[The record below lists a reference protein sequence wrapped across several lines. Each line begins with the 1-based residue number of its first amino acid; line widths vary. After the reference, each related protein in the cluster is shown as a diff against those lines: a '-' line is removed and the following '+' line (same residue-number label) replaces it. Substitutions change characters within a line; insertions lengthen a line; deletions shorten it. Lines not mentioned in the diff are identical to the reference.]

1 MTKSYSCVFLFLF
14 LSFLAAHFGV
24 RATPFLGGKTL
35 KIGIPIKKDFK
46 EFVDVKLNDTNQAI
60 QDKVKG
66 YSIDVF
72 FAAVSYLE
80 GKYSGL
86 KVSYEFE
93 AFVNPEGTFNGTY
106 EELLQRI
113 PAGEYDAV
121 VGDVTI
127 VESRSTYVDFTL
139 PYAESSVRMLIQVRH
154 NRHLDM
160 WIFLRPF
167 SWDLWL
173 SIILFCV
180 FIGFTLLF
188 MERNANKDTR
198 TEETLGEKKF
208 TGPSI
213 LWLPIAQAVMPE
225 SESVAK
231 KCSRFV
237 LLVWLA
243 LAFIVVQSY
252 TANLSSILTLDQMK
266 PSYPTIDSLI
276 RDKENVGYR
285 HGSFIE
291 NLLIDGLRFD
301 KLRLKNFS
309 KMEDYRE
316 ALRKG
321 TRNGGIAAMFDE
333 LPYIK
338 VFLKRY
344 GSKYMMAG
352 QTYPNSGFGFAFP
365 LGSNLTSN
373 FSRAI
378 LHLIESLEMYKIEKK
393 YFGVNHDDLQD
404 QYDQISSETSSLTTQ
419 SFGGLFIITGSLI
432 ISALLVSES
441 YIWQRPV
448 MVAKTF
454 SKKYLFSSSRKVN
467 PSMDGSTNERD
478 AGSTNEE
485 NNHPESLP
493 RSPSLSVAV

>member
-1 MTKSYSCVFLFLF
+1 MTKSYSCVFLFLL

-24 RATPFLGGKTL
+24 EATPFLGGKTL

-127 VESRSTYVDFTL
+127 VENRSTYVDFTL

-276 RDKENVGYR
+276 RDQENVGYR

-291 NLLIDGLRFD
+291 NLLIDGLHFD

-321 TRNGGIAAMFDE
+321 T
-333 LPYIK
+333 
-338 VFLKRY
+338 
-344 GSKYMMAG
+344 
-352 QTYPNSGFGFAFP
+352 
-365 LGSNLTSN
+365 
-373 FSRAI
+373 
-378 LHLIESLEMYKIEKK
+378 
-393 YFGVNHDDLQD
+393 
-404 QYDQISSETSSLTTQ
+404 
-419 SFGGLFIITGSLI
+419 
-432 ISALLVSES
+432 
-441 YIWQRPV
+441 
-448 MVAKTF
+448 
-454 SKKYLFSSSRKVN
+454 
-467 PSMDGSTNERD
+467 
-478 AGSTNEE
+478 
-485 NNHPESLP
+485 
-493 RSPSLSVAV
+493 